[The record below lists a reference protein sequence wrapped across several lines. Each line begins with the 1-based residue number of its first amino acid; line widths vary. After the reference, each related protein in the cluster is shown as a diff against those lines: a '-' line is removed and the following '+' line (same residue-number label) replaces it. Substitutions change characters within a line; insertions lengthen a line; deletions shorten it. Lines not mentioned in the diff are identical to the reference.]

1 MQAEERVIVETTI
14 VHNSNGKSFKPGA
27 GKTEW
32 FKDHE
37 RGPEMV
43 VVPAGTFVMG
53 LSEESES
60 ERDHWLKG
68 SKSPQH
74 IVSIAHPFAAA
85 RHAITRGQFAAFVSA
100 TDHKTE
106 GGAIVLRGDNW
117 TARPSASPHRL
128 GKRSW

>member
-1 MQAEERVIVETTI
+1 MPQG
-14 VHNSNGKSFKPGA
+14 H
-27 GKTEW
+27 
-32 FKDHE
+32 D
-37 RGPEMV
+37 V

-85 RHAITRGQFAAFVSA
+85 IMQSHVSSLPLSSAPPTTRIPAVMDFVSKHCNIEWFLEPKRFWA
-100 TDHKTE
+100 E
-106 GGAIVLRGDNW
+106 E
-117 TARPSASPHRL
+117 ARPYLNRQARL
-128 GKRSW
+128 SREEIPYQNTVRKLSVRSGSSW